1 MPNTLNSAELQLIFT
16 ASQAS
21 SNDLGNA
28 LFSPSL
34 NKKLTFSNG
43 VAAGQADIVFTD
55 ERSVNAASNDD
66 IDLAGALTDAFG
78 GVITSAEIVGII
90 ITAAS
95 ANGNALNVGGGLN
108 PWITAWLATGDGIKV
123 FPNGVFA
130 SFAYDANGL
139 GTVTAATADILRVAN
154 PGGAACTY
162 KIVILAR
169 TA

>member
-1 MPNTLNSAELQLIFT
+1 MAKILNSATLQLLFA

-21 SNDLGNA
+21 SNALGAA
-28 LFSPSL
+28 LFNPTL
-34 NKKLTFSNG
+34 NKKLDFSNG

-55 ERSVNAASNDD
+55 ERTVAGAANDD
-66 IDLAGALTDAFG
+66 IDLAGVLSDAFG
-78 GVITSAEIVGII
+78 GVITAAEIVGIAI
-90 ITAAS
+90 IADAAN
-95 ANGNALNVGGGLN
+95 ANALNVGGGTN

-130 SFAYDANGL
+130 NFAYDANGL

-154 PGGAACTY
+154 PGGASCKY
-162 KIVILAR
+162 KIIILAR